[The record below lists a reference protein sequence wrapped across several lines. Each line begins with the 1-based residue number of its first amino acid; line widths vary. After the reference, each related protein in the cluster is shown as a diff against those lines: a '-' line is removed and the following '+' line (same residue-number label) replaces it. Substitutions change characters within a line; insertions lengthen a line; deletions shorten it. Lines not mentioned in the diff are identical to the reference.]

1 MNAVALAGTGLITA
15 LGSGPHAFWGGLLRG
30 ERAFGELTAFEGD
43 FRSRTVA
50 AVPPS
55 AFPAGPDTAAPDRT
69 TPGRRKHAMAL
80 AAAAQAL
87 RAAGLPGLPAGALVV
102 LVSQAPGTAD
112 GTAREFTGPDP
123 AALLAALGASPDQAA
138 VVHLSHACASA
149 AFAASF
155 ARDWLLSGLGDTA
168 LVVGASALNP
178 YEYASMDVVRTL
190 SPGGARP
197 FDTTRDGITVGE
209 GGGAFVL
216 ETAARANRRGHRPKA
231 WLSGAACLV
240 DSTQAVAS
248 EPAAIRA
255 AMRGA
260 LEDAGVGRV
269 DYVHAHATGTAQG
282 DAAEVEAVG
291 ELARELGPHP
301 VPVSSHKGAVGHLLH
316 ASAFPALV
324 AAVGFLREARL
335 PGTPGLRAPL
345 EVPDGVVTVREP
357 TAAVRA
363 EHVLVNS
370 FGFSGNN
377 ASLVLSAAGR

>member
-1 MNAVALAGTGLITA
+1 MTAVALAGTGLVTA
-15 LGSGPHAFWGGLLRG
+15 LGSGPRAFWDGLLLGR
-30 ERAFGELTAFEGD
+30 RAFGELTAFDGD

-50 AVPPS
+50 AVPAS
-55 AFPAGPDTAAPDRT
+55 VCPAA
-69 TPGRRKHAMAL
+69 PGRRKEAMART
-80 AAAAQAL
+80 AARQAL
-87 RAAGLPGLPAGALVV
+87 RAAGLPRLPDGSLVV
-102 LVSQAPGTAD
+102 LVSQAPGGARGSD
-112 GTAREFTGPDP
+112 GDFTGPGPDP
-123 AALLAALGASPDQAA
+123 LLAALGTSADRVT

-168 LVVGASALNP
+168 LVAGASALNP
-178 YEYASMDVVRTL
+178 YEYASMDVVKTL

-197 FDTTRDGITVGE
+197 LDGGRDGITVGE

-216 ETAARANRRGHRPKA
+216 ETGAGARARGHRPQA
-231 WLSGAACLV
+231 WLAGAACLV

-248 EPAAIRA
+248 ERDAIAAC
-255 AMRGA
+255 MRGA
-260 LEDAGVGRV
+260 LQDAGVGRI

-282 DAAEVEAVG
+282 DAAEAEAVG
-291 ELARELGPHP
+291 ELARALGPRP

-324 AAVGFLREARL
+324 AAAGFLREARV
-335 PGTPGLRAPL
+335 PGTPGLRDPM
-345 EVPDGVVTVREP
+345 EVPDGVLAVREAT
-357 TAAVRA
+357 TAARA

-377 ASLVLSAAGR
+377 ASLVLSAVGR

>member
-1 MNAVALAGTGLITA
+1 MTAVALAGTGLVTA
-15 LGSGPHAFWGGLLRG
+15 LGNGPHAFWDGLLRG
-30 ERAFGELTAFEGD
+30 TRAFGELTAFEGE

-50 AVPPS
+50 AVPAS
-55 AFPAGPDTAAPDRT
+55 ACRAV
-69 TPGRRKHAMAL
+69 PGRRKEAMAL
-80 AAAAQAL
+80 AAAGQAL
-87 RAAGLPGLPAGALVV
+87 HAASLPRLPDGSLVV
-102 LVSQAPGTAD
+102 LVSQAPRSAAGAD
-112 GTAREFTGPDP
+112 GDFTGPAP
-123 AALLAALGASPDQAA
+123 EKLLAALGSSVDRVS

-149 AFAASF
+149 AFGASF
-155 ARDWLLSGLGDTA
+155 ARDWLVSGLSDTA

-197 FDTTRDGITVGE
+197 LDGVRDGITVGE

-216 ETAARANRRGHRPKA
+216 ETEARARGRGHRPQA
-231 WLSGAACLV
+231 WLTGAACLV

-248 EPAAIRA
+248 ERAAISA
-255 AMRGA
+255 CMQSA
-260 LEDAGVGRV
+260 LQDAGVGRI

-282 DAAEVEAVG
+282 DAAEAEAVG
-291 ELARELGPHP
+291 ELARALGPRP
-301 VPVSSHKGAVGHLLH
+301 VPLSSHKGAVGHLLH
-316 ASAFPALV
+316 ASAFPAVV

-335 PGTPGLRAPL
+335 PGTPGLREPL
-345 EVPDGVVTVREP
+345 ETPDGVLVVRKPTTV
-357 TAAVRA
+357 ARA